1 MGTILGLFVKKV
13 IFYGFPNCRLY
24 LLIFQIDIIRSL
36 VSKAVEVEVERVVAG
51 EEKVAGGSHQPRGSV
66 TVLGTGQH

>member
-51 EEKVAGGSHQPRGSV
+51 KEKVA
-66 TVLGTGQH
+66 